1 MSTNLATTAKLL
13 GDPGRAAILVSL
25 MGGTARPAG
34 ELAAIGNV
42 APQTA
47 SGHLARLVEGGLLTV
62 ERQGRHRYYRL
73 SSAQVGEAIEAMMV
87 LGAQGPRAAIHPVR
101 KSTPCTLEHAR
112 TCYAHLAGRA
122 GVSIAESMVT
132 RGLLTV
138 RETKSYA
145 MAYEINPAG
154 REWFGALGIGIPATP
169 GLPAKFARRCLDW
182 TERRHH
188 LAGTLGCAM
197 YRRFK
202 ELRWMAPVQDSR
214 VVRITVEGRRRLW
227 DLLRI
232 AIQ

>member
-1 MSTNLATTAKLL
+1 MSTRLAITAKLL

-62 ERQGRHRYYRL
+62 ERQGRHRYCRL
-73 SSAQVGEAIEAMMV
+73 SSAQAGEAIEALMV
-87 LGAQGPRAAIHPVR
+87 LGAQGPRAAILPVR
-101 KSTPCTLEHAR
+101 KSAPGTLEHAR
-112 TCYAHLAGRA
+112 TCYAHLAGWA
-122 GVSIAESMVT
+122 GVSIAESLVT
-132 RGLLTV
+132 RGLITV
-138 RETKSYA
+138 RDTKSFA
-145 MAYEINPAG
+145 ITPTG
-154 REWFGALGIGIPATP
+154 SEWFGALGIGIPATP
-169 GLPAKFARRCLDW
+169 GVPAKFARRCLDW

-188 LAGTLGCAM
+188 FAGTLGCAM

-214 VVRITVEGRRRLW
+214 AVRITVEGRRRLW
-227 DLLRI
+227 DLMRI